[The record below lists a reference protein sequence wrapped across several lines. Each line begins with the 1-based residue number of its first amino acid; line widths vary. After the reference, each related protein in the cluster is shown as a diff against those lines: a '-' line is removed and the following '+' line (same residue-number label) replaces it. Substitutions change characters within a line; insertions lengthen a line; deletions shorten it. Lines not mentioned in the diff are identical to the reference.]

1 MPAKSITAEAA
12 LLALAVSSL
21 FATAPVPRKAPELKF
36 LDPSGKEILLSSFGG
51 KVVIIEFM
59 LVKCPHCL
67 HVAQMINKLNGE
79 LGRRDFQPVGIVLDD
94 GINGSTVK
102 KFIDYFKVDYT
113 VGYTT
118 SDNVDSY
125 LGREEKERFMVP
137 QIVGID
143 RKGVIRAQSRP
154 VREGNLEDEIYLR
167 NFLNTLRI
175 ARAPAGSATNTASP
189 RKQTNQTLL
198 ACTVLIHSSLETL
211 EIPVTPLGVPDCDTK
226 LHLPASTVSA
236 AEPRNASHSFCA
248 NYHCLPNGNRLSSPE
263 ICTPKRTVLS
273 LHLPFL
279 PAR

>member
-1 MPAKSITAEAA
+1 MPAKSIAAVAA

-67 HVAQMINKLNGE
+67 RVAQMINKLNGE
-79 LGRRDFQPVGIVLDD
+79 LGPRGFQPVGIVFDD

-102 KFIDYFKVDYT
+102 KFVDYFKVAYT

-137 QIVGID
+137 QIVVID
-143 RKGVIRAQSRP
+143 RKGVIRARRISRTKSTFATSSTRCSLKALRLAARRKP
-154 VREGNLEDEIYLR
+154 PPLEGR
-167 NFLNTLRI
+167 RTRPCPPAPFGSFI
-175 ARAPAGSATNTASP
+175 A
-189 RKQTNQTLL
+189 
-198 ACTVLIHSSLETL
+198 
-211 EIPVTPLGVPDCDTK
+211 
-226 LHLPASTVSA
+226 
-236 AEPRNASHSFCA
+236 
-248 NYHCLPNGNRLSSPE
+248 
-263 ICTPKRTVLS
+263 
-273 LHLPFL
+273 
-279 PAR
+279 

>member
-1 MPAKSITAEAA
+1 MPIKSIIAAAA

-67 HVAQMINKLNGE
+67 RVAQMINKLNGE
-79 LGRRDFQPVGIVLDD
+79 LGPRGFQPLGIVFDD

-102 KFIDYFKVDYT
+102 NFIDYFKVAYT

-137 QIVGID
+137 QIVVID

-154 VREGNLEDEIYLR
+154 VREANLEDEIYLR
-167 NFLNTLRI
+167 NFLNTLLI
-175 ARAPAGSATNTASP
+175 ENAPAGSAKKTTSP
-189 RKQTNQTLL
+189 RKKTN
-198 ACTVLIHSSLETL
+198 
-211 EIPVTPLGVPDCDTK
+211 
-226 LHLPASTVSA
+226 
-236 AEPRNASHSFCA
+236 
-248 NYHCLPNGNRLSSPE
+248 
-263 ICTPKRTVLS
+263 
-273 LHLPFL
+273 
-279 PAR
+279 